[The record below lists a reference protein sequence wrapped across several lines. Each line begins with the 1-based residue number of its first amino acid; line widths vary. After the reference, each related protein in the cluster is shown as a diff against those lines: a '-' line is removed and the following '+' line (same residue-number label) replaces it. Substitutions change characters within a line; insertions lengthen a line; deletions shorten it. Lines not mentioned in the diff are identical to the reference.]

1 MYKNFTLTESE
12 KEQILKQH
20 MNHGYKSPTNEDF
33 GDKEYDVVRKYKQDL
48 LNENGGAYGFLTRY
62 MANSVDDLFKM
73 YGDDGMRKIESAV
86 AKGLGNRVN
95 YIVKNGETFLLSKSG
110 AEVPLK
116 TLNAALKSVADG
128 KNTMEEIVQY
138 LPRQL
143 ADGTEF
149 RSVFSSVKP
158 RVQSPVAAA
167 GSAAGKALTAFE
179 QKHLLKNC
187 FSNSYCDTKT
197 IFTNFFRSLSNSAKI
212 FSFNPAKVKVYEKSV
227 ISGREVLDV
236 SLEDG
241 TRVLIYKSSGANVAT
256 TGKEAGEWFVIPGFA
271 ESGWFFKTH
280 ETIALTK
287 GGNKYLTEFAE
298 YLQEN
303 GPSML
308 GK

>member
-1 MYKNFTLTESE
+1 MKKIVLKESE
-12 KEQILKQH
+12 LIKLVESIVKEHNQ
-20 MNHGYKSPTNEDF
+20 G
-33 GDKEYDVVRKYKQDL
+33 L
-48 LNENGGAYGFLTRY
+48 LNEQKYAFIRHFIG
-62 MANSVDDLFKM
+62 NSVDDLVKKF
-73 YGDDGMRKIESAV
+73 GDDGAQKIEAV
-86 AKGLGNRVN
+86 LAKGLGNA
-95 YIVKNGETFLLSKSG
+95 KNFVSRGGKTFILSKSG
-110 AEVPLK
+110 SELPIE
-116 TLNAALKSVADG
+116 TFNAALKAVADG
-128 KNTMEEIVQY
+128 KFTIDEILQY

-149 RSVFSSVKP
+149 RSIFSTVKP
-158 RVQSPVAAA
+158 KVQAPAAAA
-167 GSAAGKALTAFE
+167 GSAAGKALSAFE

-227 ISGREVLDV
+227 IAGREVLDV

-256 TGKEAGEWFVIPGFA
+256 TGKQTGEWFVIPGFA
-271 ESGWFFKTH
+271 ENGWFFKTH

-298 YLQEN
+298 YLQKN
-303 GPSML
+303 GPAML
-308 GK
+308 GR

>member
-1 MYKNFTLTESE
+1 MH
-12 KEQILKQH
+12 KE
-20 MNHGYKSPTNEDF
+20 HGYK
-33 GDKEYDVVRKYKQDL
+33 KL
-48 LNENGGAYGFLTRY
+48 LSEQGGVYGFLRRY
-62 MANSVDDLFKM
+62 MANSVDDLLKM
-73 YGDDGMRKIESAV
+73 YGDDGMQKIESAV

-95 YIVKNGETFLLSKSG
+95 YIVRNGETFMLSKSG

-128 KNTMEEIVQY
+128 KNTMEEVVQY

-149 RSVFSSVKP
+149 RSVFSAIKPKSQVPASVG
-158 RVQSPVAAA
+158 STAAK
-167 GSAAGKALTAFE
+167 SLTAFE

-197 IFTNFFRSLSNSAKI
+197 IFANFFRSLSNSAKI

-227 ISGREVLDV
+227 VAGREVFDV

-256 TGKEAGEWFVIPGFA
+256 TGKQAGEWFVIPGFA
-271 ESGWFFKTH
+271 ENGWFFKTH

-287 GGNKYLTEFAE
+287 GGNKYLTEFAQ
-298 YLQEN
+298 YLETN
-303 GPSML
+303 GPTML